1 MATNSEL
8 DVQQAKAQY
17 LGTLSTIPQ
26 LEGSLRQNQN
36 ALGVLLARPPG
47 PLPEIAKGKDTIP
60 QAELGVIVDLPADL
74 LRRRPDVRA
83 VEMQLAAQSA
93 QIGVAEAD
101 FYPSITLLGSLG
113 LSATSLAGSPRTLA
127 YGIGP
132 SLVWNVFDHGRL
144 TGEVLVQDARFQQ
157 LYEQYQAAVLKAARE
172 VDDAAVGFA
181 TNRAQIPILKD
192 AVNAAQRSLA
202 IANIQYQEGIS
213 DFQRVLD
220 TQRTLF
226 SQQELLVTT
235 MSNVTL
241 SLIALYKAMGGGW
254 QQGRGRPLVDDA
266 TRATMGERSDWREIL
281 AAPLPPP
288 DAGPQLITPTSK
300 AMSEEPAQSRTTAA
314 VGVDPVTP
322 KPGKGTRI
330 GAIILLVLIVGSLL
344 WYFAADRLTP
354 HSSQARVQAFVVP
367 VAAEVAGKVLA
378 VHVKNNDDVERGQP
392 LFEIDPSQ
400 YQIALQ
406 RSRADY
412 ESVRH
417 SVNASVATVEAARAS
432 LQAAQANRVKAD
444 KDATR
449 QEALYAEDRGAISV
463 RRLEI
468 AQATRIEARSKEQ
481 AAEAD
486 LRKAQEAAGD
496 AGDDNAQLRSA
507 RSAIEKA
514 ELDLARTKVVAP
526 ARGLVTDLRTD
537 VGHFAQA
544 GAPAMTLIAIHDL
557 WIDADM
563 TENNLGNIDPGD
575 EVAIVLDVLPGEVLK
590 GRVRSVG

>member
-1 MATNSEL
+1 MNE
-8 DVQQAKAQY
+8 
-17 LGTLSTIPQ
+17 
-26 LEGSLRQNQN
+26 E
-36 ALGVLLARPPG
+36 LARN
-47 PLPEIAKGKDTIP
+47 
-60 QAELGVIVDLPADL
+60 QA
-74 LRRRPDVRA
+74 
-83 VEMQLAAQSA
+83 
-93 QIGVAEAD
+93 
-101 FYPSITLLGSLG
+101 
-113 LSATSLAGSPRTLA
+113 
-127 YGIGP
+127 
-132 SLVWNVFDHGRL
+132 
-144 TGEVLVQDARFQQ
+144 
-157 LYEQYQAAVLKAARE
+157 
-172 VDDAAVGFA
+172 
-181 TNRAQIPILKD
+181 
-192 AVNAAQRSLA
+192 
-202 IANIQYQEGIS
+202 
-213 DFQRVLD
+213 
-220 TQRTLF
+220 
-226 SQQELLVTT
+226 
-235 MSNVTL
+235 
-241 SLIALYKAMGGGW
+241 
-254 QQGRGRPLVDDA
+254 
-266 TRATMGERSDWREIL
+266 
-281 AAPLPPP
+281 
-288 DAGPQLITPTSK
+288 TP
-300 AMSEEPAQSRTTAA
+300 A
-314 VGVDPVTP
+314 VGVGPVTP
-322 KPGKGTRI
+322 KSGKGTRI
-330 GAIILLVLIVGSLL
+330 GTIILLVLIFGSLL

-354 HSSQARVQAFVVP
+354 YTSQARVQAFVVP

-392 LFEIDPSQ
+392 LFDIDPSQ

-412 ESVRH
+412 ESMRH

-468 AQATRIEARSKEQ
+468 AQATRIEAHSKEQ

-537 VGHFAQA
+537 IGHFAQA

-563 TENNLGNIDPGD
+563 TENNLGNIEPGD
-575 EVAIVLDVLPGEVLK
+575 KVAIVLDVRPGEVLY
-590 GRVRSVG
+590 GRVRSVGNGISSGQPAPPGTLPTIQNSRDWLRQAQRFPVAIDFDTSDAESLRKVRIGGQAEVMVFTGDNVLMNMLGAIHIRLRSWLSYLY